1 MTAILHPESRAAQA
15 LPGAESRAAQALPG
29 AVRLTQSDTMAR
41 ALPYLGLGCIVL
53 AFVWTFRL
61 PGTQLDDAYISYR
74 YALNLAAGNGLVF
87 NPGEYVEGYTNL
99 LWTLL
104 IAAGMKLGGDAPAIG
119 HWLSVVFSAATLIT
133 TYAYTVQLTG
143 GRHRLLALL
152 TPAGLLASNAFVAW
166 TTSGLETP
174 LFTWLAVCAALAMA
188 RGRPIATALL
198 CVAAFMTRPDGALLA
213 ACLLLPGT
221 LRALRALRAPGA
233 NGTRLAWVAA
243 AAGPAVVFAVGL
255 AALTLFRVW
264 YYGDIV
270 PNTFYA
276 KIGGIPLSRG
286 LIYLRNALVDGPAL
300 LLPGAIVAAIWQ
312 PSFRPAA
319 TYIVLNAI
327 YVVAIGGDVFA
338 LGRFILPSL
347 PMLFGG
353 ALAGAIL
360 VMQRRFAAGACM
372 TALLPACAL
381 WSLYGTW
388 PAAWGPPIYD
398 FRRHDAVAFPHSW
411 KREAARIHWIF
422 SPDEDALKHAQLARI
437 RALVPPVRVLAL
449 VGIGKLGYWGADLHI
464 IDMVGL
470 TDRHIAHS
478 GKIIAGTYVAPG
490 HSRTDSAYVLSRR
503 PDAIELPRRG
513 TPFLPL
519 PVVVD
524 MWNNPDLERLY
535 HYDASINCYVRN

>member
-1 MTAILHPESRAAQA
+1 MTAIPHPESCAA
-15 LPGAESRAAQALPG
+15 LAQPS
-29 AVRLTQSDTMAR
+29 AVRLTPAGRLAQL
-41 ALPYLGLGCIVL
+41 LPYLGLGCIVL
-53 AFVWTFRL
+53 AFLWTFRL
-61 PGTQLDDAYISYR
+61 PGTQLDDAFISYR
-74 YALNLAAGNGLVF
+74 YARNLAAGHGLVF

-104 IAAGMKLGGDAPAIG
+104 IAAGMALGGDAPAIG
-119 HWLSVVFSAATLIT
+119 HWFSVVFSAATLVT
-133 TYAYTVQLTG
+133 AYAYTMQLTG

-174 LFTWLAVCAALAMA
+174 LFTWLAICAAWALA

-213 ACLLLPGT
+213 ACLLLPDAV
-221 LRALRALRAPGA
+221 RAVRAKGM
-233 NGTRLAWVAA
+233 RLGGIASAA
-243 AAGPAVVFAVGL
+243 RPALVFAGGF
-255 AALTLFRVW
+255 AALTLFRAW

-276 KIGGIPLSRG
+276 KVGGIPLSRG
-286 LIYLRNALVDGPAL
+286 LLYLRNALVDGPAL
-300 LLPGAIVAAIWQ
+300 LLPGAVLASVWQ
-312 PSFRPAA
+312 PRFRPAA
-319 TYIVLNAI
+319 TYIAVNAV
-327 YVVAIGGDVFA
+327 YVAAIGGDVFA
-338 LGRFILPSL
+338 LGRFILPAL

-360 VMQRRFAAGACM
+360 VMQRNWVAGACM
-372 TALLPACAL
+372 VALLPACAV
-381 WSLYGTW
+381 WGLYGTW

-422 SPDEDALKHAQLARI
+422 SPEEDAQKHAQLARI
-437 RALVPPVRVLAL
+437 HALVPPVRVLAL
-449 VGIGKLGYWGADLHI
+449 VGIGKLGYWGADFHI

-519 PVVVD
+519 PVVLD
-524 MWNNPDLERLY
+524 MWNNPDLDRLY
-535 HYDASINCYVRN
+535 HYDASVNCYVRN